1 MKKAISAAR
10 KVCDDYLRE
19 EIRAKCEQ
27 NILPSENR
35 VAERL
40 LAHGDQMAHV
50 YDEIYPKLSGDG
62 IAWKHFL
69 GCLLSTG
76 AFWST
81 EKIAALRAG
90 RDNLVEVNRD
100 IAKHALAL
108 ADLLDH
114 RDTLHNTSGFSS
126 ETLYAICDVIDHA
139 STHNGFYQSWI
150 KEQLNQLSTRFDL
163 KYWPSLAECAR
174 VIGEDAEQATLTPT
188 DPLTEAATKS
198 TRASKAD
205 FLRALLSAIDE
216 NRGDWL
222 GAFPVKFRPSD
233 EAMATVVNVL
243 LELPLEELISG
254 TYVKNLR
261 HRGKTSKVK

>member
-1 MKKAISAAR
+1 MPKAISAAR
-10 KVCDDYLRE
+10 KACEDQLRE
-19 EIRAKCEQ
+19 EIRSNRE
-27 NILPSENR
+27 NDILPSENR

-69 GCLLSTG
+69 GCLLSTS
-76 AFWST
+76 AFWSPD
-81 EKIAALRAG
+81 KIAALRSG
-90 RDNLVEVNRD
+90 RDSLVEVNRD

-108 ADLLDH
+108 ADLLDR
-114 RDTLHNTSGFSS
+114 RDTLHNTSGFSD
-126 ETLYAICDVIDHA
+126 ETLYAICDVIDRA
-139 STHNGFYQSWI
+139 SAHNGFYQSWI
-150 KEQLNQLSTRFDL
+150 KEQLNQMRTRFDL
-163 KYWPSLAECAR
+163 KYWPSLADCAR
-174 VIGEDAEQATLTPT
+174 VIGEDAGQADITPT

-216 NRGDWL
+216 IRGDWL
-222 GAFPVKFRPSD
+222 GAFPARFRPSD

-243 LELPLEELISG
+243 LELPPNEVIDG
-254 TYVKNLR
+254 TSVKNVR
-261 HRGKTSKVK
+261 HRKTSKVK